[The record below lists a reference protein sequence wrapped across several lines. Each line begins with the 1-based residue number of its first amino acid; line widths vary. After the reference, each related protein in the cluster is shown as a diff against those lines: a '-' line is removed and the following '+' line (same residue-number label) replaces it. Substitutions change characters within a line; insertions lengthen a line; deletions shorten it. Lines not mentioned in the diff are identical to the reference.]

1 LSQGHNQVVPFLS
14 RTKTMHIHF
23 LDPYRPRTSP
33 VHALDGRVKFVLTVA
48 FILTTSLTPVAAWP
62 VYVLLFALILSVEI
76 LSRLGVGYVLKR
88 ALLAIPFMLAAF
100 PVIFTNGKAA
110 LFTFSIGSWTLTAHA
125 EGLARFISLALK
137 SWLSVQAAI
146 VMASSTPF
154 PELLQA
160 MRAVGIPRLLVSMFG
175 MMWRYIFVLVDEA
188 LRLMRA
194 RAARSGSSV
203 VRSGASQ
210 VNQSRPQG
218 REGGSMLWR
227 ARVTGGMAGNLFLR
241 AFERSDR
248 IYVAML
254 SRGYDGETHFLP
266 LAPMTGATWAALLA
280 GLALLGL
287 LLFFGILFWG

>member
-1 LSQGHNQVVPFLS
+1 
-14 RTKTMHIHF
+14 MHVHF

-33 VHALDGRVKFVLTVA
+33 VHVLDGRVKFVLTVA
-48 FILTTSLTPVAAWP
+48 FILTASLTPVAAWP
-62 VYVLLFALILSVEI
+62 VYILLFALMLSVEI
-76 LSRLGVGYVLKR
+76 LSGLGIGYILKR
-88 ALLAIPFMLAAF
+88 ALLALPFVLAAF
-100 PVIFTNGKAA
+100 PVIFTKDETA
-110 LFTFSIGSWTLTAHA
+110 LFSFSIGSWTLIARA
-125 EGLARFISLALK
+125 EGLARFVSVALK

-160 MRAVGIPRLLVSMFG
+160 MRAVGIPRLLVGMFG
-175 MMWRYIFVLVDEA
+175 LMWSYLFVLVDEA

-194 RAARSGSSV
+194 RAARSGQSTESGHRYGRSV
-203 VRSGASQ
+203 
-210 VNQSRPQG
+210 
-218 REGGSMLWR
+218 LWR

-254 SRGYDGETHFLP
+254 SRGYDGEVRLLP
-266 LAPMTGATWAALLA
+266 LPPMTGATWGVLVT

-287 LLFFGILFWG
+287 LLSFGILFWG

>member
-1 LSQGHNQVVPFLS
+1 
-14 RTKTMHIHF
+14 MHIHF

-33 VHALDGRVKFVLTVA
+33 IHALDGRVKFVLTVA

-76 LSRLGVGYVLKR
+76 LSGLGIGYILKR
-88 ALLAIPFMLAAF
+88 ALLALPFVLAAF
-100 PVIFTNGKAA
+100 PVIFTNGETV
-110 LFTFSIGSWTLTAHA
+110 LFSFPIGSWTMIAHA
-125 EGLARFISLALK
+125 EGLARFVSVALK

-146 VMASSTPF
+146 VMAASTPF

-160 MRAVGIPRLLVSMFG
+160 MRAVGIPRLLVGMFG
-175 MMWRYIFVLVDEA
+175 LMWRYLFVLVDEA

-194 RAARSGSSV
+194 RAARSGV
-203 VRSGASQ
+203 GAKA
-210 VNQSRPQG
+210 G
-218 REGGSMLWR
+218 RRFGGSIMWR

-254 SRGYDGETHFLP
+254 SRGYDGEVRLLP
-266 LAPMTGATWAALLA
+266 LPPMTGVTWGALLA

-287 LLFFGILFWG
+287 LLSFGILFWG